1 MEGLQ
6 VFQYQGKDVRTV
18 KQDGQTWWVLA
29 DVCQALDLK
38 NPPDVSKRLDEDER
52 MTVNF
57 SEVHS
62 GKRGRGGA
70 QQITII
76 NEPGLYSVILR
87 SNKPEAKAFKRWI
100 THEVL
105 PAIHATGA
113 YGAPQTA
120 PAVAGALE
128 RMTGVVEALAGRIE
142 ALERQAQGK
151 LNFEPTGTPTG
162 EIPRTTRRHWMR
174 KFNEKLESMQYDLGI
189 SKPAILRRLYDQVEK
204 HFDVVLDEERFR
216 YIEKTGQ
223 EECSVLEI
231 IYRNEEYRAYFQYI
245 INQKMG
251 PEYWDW

>member
-6 VFQYQGKDVRTV
+6 VFQYHGKDVRAFTDE
-18 KQDGQTWWVLA
+18 QSGQPWWVLT
-29 DVCQALDLK
+29 DVCKALDIRSPHK
-38 NPPDVSKRLDEDER
+38 VADRLDEDE
-52 MTVNF
+52 
-57 SEVHS
+57 
-62 GKRGRGGA
+62 KGRTFIPTPGGE
-70 QQITII
+70 QELTII
-76 NEPGLYSVILR
+76 NEPGLYTVILR

-105 PAIHATGA
+105 PAIRATGG
-113 YGAPQTA
+113 YGGPQAT
-120 PAVAGALE
+120 PAIADTLE
-128 RMTGVVEALAGRIE
+128 RMTGVVEALTGRIE

-151 LNFEPTGTPTG
+151 LNFEPTGTPT
-162 EIPRTTRRHWMR
+162 EAIPRTTRRHWMR
-174 KFNEKLESMQYDLGI
+174 KFNEKLEAMKYDLGI
-189 SKPAILRRLYDQVEK
+189 SKPAILRRLYEQVEK

>member
-18 KQDGQTWWVLA
+18 EQDGQTWWVLT
-29 DVCQALDLK
+29 DVCNVLDIK
-38 NPPDVSKRLDEDER
+38 NPARTASRLDSDEKGVTF
-52 MTVNF
+52 MNTL
-57 SEVHS
+57 
-62 GKRGRGGA
+62 GGSQA
-70 QQITII
+70 MTII

-105 PAIHATGA
+105 PTIHATGA
-113 YGAPQTA
+113 YGGRQAT
-120 PAVAGALE
+120 PAIADTLE
-128 RMTGVVEALAGRIE
+128 RMTDVVEALTGRIE

-151 LNFEPTGTPTG
+151 LNFEPTGTPPG
-162 EIPRTTRRHWMR
+162 EIPRTTRRHWIR